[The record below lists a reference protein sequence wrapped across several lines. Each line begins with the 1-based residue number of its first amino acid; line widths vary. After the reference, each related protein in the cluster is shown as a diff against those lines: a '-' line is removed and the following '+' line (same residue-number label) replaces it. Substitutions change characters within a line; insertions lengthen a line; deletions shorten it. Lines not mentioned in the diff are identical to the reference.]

1 MPGLPAQSCLESKVR
16 TSPVGCS
23 LRIINMPLEN
33 GVLMLARSYLVLSL
47 VD

>member
-1 MPGLPAQSCLESKVR
+1 LFPDR
-16 TSPVGCS
+16 S
-23 LRIINMPLEN
+23 LRITNMPLEN